1 MPKRLK
7 IRLIDPANPGHYFKP
22 SKIDTKL
29 LWFSRLTLAQVAALT
44 PPEFEVAI
52 TDENVDTLD
61 LNVDADLIGL
71 TAMTQHAPRAYQL
84 AKHFRARGIPV
95 VMGGVHATM
104 LPEEAKRHV
113 DAVAVGEAEG
123 VWEELLRDFAAG
135 SLKPFY
141 RAERR
146 PVLEGL
152 PNPRRD
158 LLNSKA
164 YATVNCVETSRG
176 CPFDC
181 EFCSVTAF
189 AGGTFR
195 MRPVR
200 EVIEEIE
207 CMQAKNI
214 VFIDDN
220 IVGNP
225 RYAKELF
232 EALIPLKIH
241 WGGQASTTI
250 ARNKELLELAC
261 KSGCFSL
268 FLGIESLSQETLQS
282 ANKSFNHAMSYEDEF
297 KKIHDAGI
305 RMIGSFIFGFDFD
318 DEGVFER
325 TVSFVKKNRIDIAYY
340 NILTPLPG
348 TKLFERLKSEGRLL
362 HQDWERY
369 NGYEVVYKPKILSP
383 EALKEGFHWAY
394 RQTYSY
400 PSILK
405 RIVFRPN
412 AQSALSALWAYTVNW
427 GFHHVAQKGPEG
439 RISQVGKLLGQL
451 ESTVQIKEKA
461 SLLPVLSQEFQLL
474 KSRGAKALEE
484 AKSYLRIHAFREE
497 SLSTLT
503 VRLSGALDTKAIKAL
518 LRRLTQM
525 ARQSQEKIVVDLSG
539 LAFCSKRAFHRLS
552 LQKERLSKSLGDRLS
567 FESLKSLAE
576 SVGEASFGAYDPTS
590 EAPRL

>member
-22 SKIDTKL
+22 SKIDTRL

-52 TDENVDTLD
+52 TDENVDS
-61 LNVDADLIGL
+61 LNLELDADLVGL
-71 TAMTQHAPRAYQL
+71 TAMTQHAPRAYRL

-113 DAVAVGEAEG
+113 DAVVVGEAEG
-123 VWEELLRDFAAG
+123 VWQELLGDFASG

-141 RAERR
+141 RPKERSD
-146 PVLEGL
+146 LKGL
-152 PNPRRD
+152 PFPRRD

-200 EVIEEIE
+200 EVVEEIE
-207 CMQAKNI
+207 RMRAKSV

-232 EALIPLKIH
+232 EALIPLKVL

-250 ARNKELLELAC
+250 ARDKDLLELAK

-268 FLGIESLSQETLQS
+268 FFGIESLSQETLKS
-282 ANKSFNHAMSYEDEF
+282 ANKSFNRAMSYEDEF
-297 KKIHDAGI
+297 KAIHDAGI
-305 RMIGSFIFGFDFD
+305 RMIGSFIFGFDSD

-325 TVSFVKKNRIDIAYY
+325 TVSFVKKNRIDMAYY
-340 NILTPLPG
+340 NIMTPLPG
-348 TKLFERLKSEGRLL
+348 TKLFDRLKAEGRLL
-362 HQDWERY
+362 HQDWEHY
-369 NGYEVVYKPKILSP
+369 NGYEVVYRPKTLTP
-383 EALKEGFHWAY
+383 EALQDGFHWAY

-400 PSILK
+400 PSILR
-405 RIVFRPN
+405 RIAFRP
-412 AQSALSALWAYTVNW
+412 SALSALWAYAVNW
-427 GFHHVAQKGPEG
+427 GFRHATYKGPEG
-439 RISQVGKLLGQL
+439 SISQVGRLLGQL
-451 ESTVQIKEKA
+451 ESTVRINKKDG
-461 SLLPVLSQEFQLL
+461 LLPVLGQEFHML
-474 KSRGAKALEE
+474 KSRGAKALED
-484 AKSYLRIHAFREE
+484 AKSYLRIHVFREDP
-497 SLSTLT
+497 LSALT
-503 VRLSGALDTKAIKAL
+503 VRLNGALDTKALKAFMD
-518 LRRLTQM
+518 RLTQM
-525 ARQSQEKIVVDLSG
+525 AKQSQKTIVVDLSG
-539 LAFCSKRAFHRLS
+539 IAFCSRKAFRRLS
-552 LQKERLSKSLGDRLS
+552 LQKERLSKTLGDKLS

-576 SVGEASFGAYDPTS
+576 SVGEASFGAFDPTS
-590 EAPRL
+590 QAPRP

>member
-7 IRLIDPANPGHYFKP
+7 ILLIDPANPGHYFKP
-22 SKIDTKL
+22 SKIDTRL

-44 PPEFEVAI
+44 PPEFDVTI

-113 DAVAVGEAEG
+113 DAVVVGEAEG
-123 VWEELLRDFAAG
+123 VWEELLRDVAAG

-141 RAERR
+141 RAERK

-152 PNPRRD
+152 PHPRRD

-164 YATVNCVETSRG
+164 YATVNCIETSRG

-207 CMQAKNI
+207 RMQAKNI

-241 WGGQASTTI
+241 WGGKPRQRSPATKNCSSWPAKADAFLSFWASNRSPKKRSSRRTSRSTT
-250 ARNKELLELAC
+250 R
-261 KSGCFSL
+261 
-268 FLGIESLSQETLQS
+268 
-282 ANKSFNHAMSYEDEF
+282 
-297 KKIHDAGI
+297 
-305 RMIGSFIFGFDFD
+305 
-318 DEGVFER
+318 
-325 TVSFVKKNRIDIAYY
+325 
-340 NILTPLPG
+340 
-348 TKLFERLKSEGRLL
+348 
-362 HQDWERY
+362 
-369 NGYEVVYKPKILSP
+369 
-383 EALKEGFHWAY
+383 
-394 RQTYSY
+394 
-400 PSILK
+400 
-405 RIVFRPN
+405 
-412 AQSALSALWAYTVNW
+412 
-427 GFHHVAQKGPEG
+427 
-439 RISQVGKLLGQL
+439 
-451 ESTVQIKEKA
+451 
-461 SLLPVLSQEFQLL
+461 
-474 KSRGAKALEE
+474 
-484 AKSYLRIHAFREE
+484 
-497 SLSTLT
+497 
-503 VRLSGALDTKAIKAL
+503 
-518 LRRLTQM
+518 
-525 ARQSQEKIVVDLSG
+525 
-539 LAFCSKRAFHRLS
+539 
-552 LQKERLSKSLGDRLS
+552 
-567 FESLKSLAE
+567 
-576 SVGEASFGAYDPTS
+576 
-590 EAPRL
+590 